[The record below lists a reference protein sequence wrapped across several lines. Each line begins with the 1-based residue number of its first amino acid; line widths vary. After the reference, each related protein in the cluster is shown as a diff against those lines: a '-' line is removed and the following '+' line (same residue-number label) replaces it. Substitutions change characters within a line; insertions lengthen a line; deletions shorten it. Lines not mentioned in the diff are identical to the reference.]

1 MLDDA
6 RDHLQRLVDQLISPA
21 ARGPRW
27 FYKGK
32 ELAVES
38 AKNLRRELSRITR
51 SVYGKTPRLN
61 NEMIVRRKPSAVVV
75 NARKKLLMAILE
87 RAGQEDLGISGNF
100 PDRSMF
106 RTVLLDTGLY
116 RKDRH
121 GRWSFAPPQAISDDG
136 LREIWDKLRDFL
148 TTPADRPKDI
158 RALFDELARPPYGLR
173 AGLLPIF
180 MAAALKAFPSAIS
193 LTHRGEYVQDIL
205 PSQVE
210 GLCRNPDDYRIVVL
224 DVDDRK
230 LAYLRDVYQEF
241 SVVRSYQVHE
251 TDLIRMCFDAIQ
263 SWKSQLPPAALTT
276 RRLSANALRLR
287 VAITKQ
293 TDPIPLLFTALPD
306 AVGLSVEDPQMV
318 VASLRLAMRE
328 LTEVAGVYAEH
339 AASCV
344 RRAVGLT
351 QGAGAATIRAI
362 ASRWAKCFS
371 AAFTED
377 LTDGVC
383 KGLLARMQMDY
394 PSDDLLLDSLASLLV
409 GKPLT
414 RWDDSTLP
422 AFERELT
429 STIHRIEDSALDAGN
444 AMQLGD
450 EARQG
455 LVALV
460 QGRMT
465 ELAGRLTDLL
475 GPDKTNDLFDSLRP
489 DKKKERS

>member
-1 MLDDA
+1 
-6 RDHLQRLVDQLISPA
+6 
-21 ARGPRW
+21 
-27 FYKGK
+27 
-32 ELAVES
+32 
-38 AKNLRRELSRITR
+38 
-51 SVYGKTPRLN
+51 
-61 NEMIVRRKPSAVVV
+61 VV

-87 RAGQEDLGISGNF
+87 RAGQEELGISGNF

-106 RTVLLDTGLY
+106 RTVLLGTGLY

-121 GRWSFAPPQAISDDG
+121 GRWSFAPPQAVSDDG
-136 LREIWDKLRDFL
+136 LRDIWERLREFL

-158 RALFDELARPPYGLR
+158 RVLFDELARPPYGLR
-173 AGLLPIF
+173 AGLLPIL

-193 LTHRGEYVQDIL
+193 LTHHGEYVQDIL

-210 GLCRNPDDYRIVVL
+210 GLCRNPADYRVVVL

-230 LAYLRDVYQEF
+230 LSYLRDVYQEF
-241 SVVRSYQVHE
+241 SVVRNYQVHE

-276 RRLSANALRLR
+276 RRLSADALRLR

-293 TDPIPLLFTALPD
+293 TDPIPLLFTALPE
-306 AVGLSVEDPQMV
+306 AVGVSVDDPQMV
-318 VASLRLAMRE
+318 VASLRMAMRE
-328 LTEVAGVYAEH
+328 LTEVAGLYAEH
-339 AASCV
+339 AATCV

-351 QGAGAATIRAI
+351 QEAATVREI
-362 ASRWAKCFS
+362 ASRWARCFS
-371 AAFTED
+371 VAFTED

-475 GPDKTNDLFDSLRP
+475 GPEKTNELFDLLRP
-489 DKKKERS
+489 EHKKGL